1 MTESIRSTTT
11 IATLILAL
19 LVAACGSTAPAAT
32 SSAVA
37 AIPSASASASP
48 PAAPTAGS
56 TAAPSATAAP
66 TTSAPA
72 APTPSGDVFVSTG
85 RIEIPDKGFAMTLP
99 DGWTRID
106 LSSADLGSLMA
117 AAGETNPELAK
128 ALTSQ
133 MQALV
138 ASGLVLFALGP
149 DPTTGTNLN
158 VLQIPSAGLTLDLLE
173 QVNTPQVKS
182 LASGDVTVE
191 RVKLPAGD
199 AIHYVYA
206 LPMQGVEKPVSINQ
220 YILVGGGKAY
230 IVSITG
236 GAETDAKAI
245 VESVEIAK

>member
-1 MTESIRSTTT
+1 MTKSIPTTTT
-11 IATLILAL
+11 IATLSLAL
-19 LVAACGSTAPAAT
+19 LVAACGSTAPVAT
-32 SSAVA
+32 STAVA
-37 AIPSASASASP
+37 VAPSASTAASP
-48 PAAPTAGS
+48 TATATVEP
-56 TAAPSATAAP
+56 TAAPSTTAAP
-66 TTSAPA
+66 TTSAA
-72 APTPSGDVFVSTG
+72 AGPTSSGDAFVSTG
-85 RIEIPDKGFAMTLP
+85 RIEIPDMGFAITLP

-106 LSSADLGSLMA
+106 LSSADLESLMA
-117 AAGETNPELAK
+117 AAGETNPELAN

-149 DPTTGTNLN
+149 DPTAGTNLN

-173 QVNTPQVKS
+173 QVNTPQIKS
-182 LASGDVTVE
+182 LASGDVTAE

-220 YILVGGGKAY
+220 YILVGGAKAY

-236 GAETDAKAI
+236 GAGTDTKAI
-245 VESVEIAK
+245 VDSVEIAK

>member
-1 MTESIRSTTT
+1 M
-11 IATLILAL
+11 
-19 LVAACGSTAPAAT
+19 
-32 SSAVA
+32 
-37 AIPSASASASP
+37 
-48 PAAPTAGS
+48 
-56 TAAPSATAAP
+56 
-66 TTSAPA
+66 
-72 APTPSGDVFVSTG
+72 FVSTG

-149 DPTTGTNLN
+149 DATAGTNLN

-173 QVNTPQVKS
+173 QVNTPQVRS

-220 YILVGGGKAY
+220 YILVGGGEAY

-236 GAETDAKAI
+236 GVETDAKAI
-245 VESVEIAK
+245 VDSVEIAK